1 MRHIWQWL
9 CGYICVSIHGR
20 QVNRF
25 LNLCSRNGIHLWRIR
40 YYLEHE
46 IHAYLKFRDFY
57 ELKPYLRKTKTH
69 LKIISKK
76 GFPFWCY
83 RHPKLKWFLC
93 ICVFG
98 LCIAIYSLNFIWNIE
113 IKGNNKLTS
122 EEILSCL
129 HACNVSVGQKK
140 EHIDCSG
147 IEVILREHFDEL
159 GWVSVYF
166 DKTIL
171 YVEVKEALYNEFE
184 ESDIEEGKQF
194 DLVANKDAKIIS
206 IVTRK
211 GKAAVEKDQDVKKG
225 DVLVLG
231 QNEIYD
237 DTGAVKDILYFKAD
251 AQIYGDV
258 IYKYVIPI
266 SELELVSLRIAG
278 DIDENRLLHIG
289 YQKTASYIKKLED
302 ADVFILDQNV
312 IVQKEERNICFL
324 VTIYAREQI
333 GINIPVE
340 DVLKHESE

>member
-1 MRHIWQWL
+1 MRRFWQWL
-9 CGYICVSIHGR
+9 GGYICICLQGR

-25 LNLCSRNGIHLWRIR
+25 LNLCSRNGIHLWKIR
-40 YYLEHE
+40 YHMEHE
-46 IHAYLKFRDFY
+46 IHANLRFIDFY
-57 ELKPYLRKTKTH
+57 ELKPYLRKTKTK
-69 LKIISKK
+69 LRIISKT

-83 RHPKLKWFLC
+83 RHPKLKWFFTIC
-93 ICVFG
+93 ICLLF
-98 LCIAIYSLNFIWNIE
+98 LALYSMNFVWNIE
-113 IKGNNKLTS
+113 INGNQIVTS
-122 EEILSCL
+122 EAIIYCL
-129 HACNVSVGQKK
+129 QTNNIDIGQKK
-140 EHIDCSG
+140 EELDCTS
-147 IEVILREHFDEL
+147 IEVMLRENFEQL

-166 DKTIL
+166 KNTIL
-171 YVEVKEALYNEFE
+171 CIDVKESLYDEFKE
-184 ESDIEEGKQF
+184 VDIEEGKQYN
-194 DLVANKDAKIIS
+194 LVANKAAKIVS

-211 GKAAVEKDQDVKKG
+211 GIAAVEKDQDVKKG

-258 IYKYVIPI
+258 IYEYVIPI
-266 SELELVSLRIAG
+266 SELELVSLKIAG

-340 DVLKHESE
+340 DVLKHEFE

>member
-1 MRHIWQWL
+1 MCL
-9 CGYICVSIHGR
+9 
-20 QVNRF
+20 
-25 LNLCSRNGIHLWRIR
+25 
-40 YYLEHE
+40 
-46 IHAYLKFRDFY
+46 
-57 ELKPYLRKTKTH
+57 
-69 LKIISKK
+69 
-76 GFPFWCY
+76 
-83 RHPKLKWFLC
+83 
-93 ICVFG
+93 
-98 LCIAIYSLNFIWNIE
+98 AIYSLNFIWNIE

-194 DLVANKDAKIIS
+194 DLVANKDAKIVS

-211 GKAAVEKDQDVKKG
+211 GRAAVEKDQDVKKG

-258 IYKYVIPI
+258 IYEYVIPI

-289 YQKTASYIKKLED
+289 YQKTTSYIKKLED